1 MLEAAKMANKLEV
14 LILTKSDAALAAL
27 AAAITTAQ
35 DGWSALPYNPNETSG
50 LRHQNIAILPHL
62 LEEKI
67 QKIPSRVQHR
77 DS

>member
-14 LILTKSDAALAAL
+14 FILTKLDAALAA
-27 AAAITTAQ
+27 AVTSSQ

-50 LRHQNIAILPHL
+50 LRHENSAILPHL

-67 QKIPSRVQHR
+67 PSRVQDR